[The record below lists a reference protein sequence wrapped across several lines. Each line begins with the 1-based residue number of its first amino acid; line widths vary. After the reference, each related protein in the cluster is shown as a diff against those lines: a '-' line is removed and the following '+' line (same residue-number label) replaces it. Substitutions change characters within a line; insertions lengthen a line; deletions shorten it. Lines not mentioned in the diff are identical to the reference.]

1 MTGEWEYKLK
11 QMERG
16 KFPFKKFMKSI
27 EDKIAHEVNDLSQ
40 GVEDAKQEVFEKA
53 KSLESMKLRD
63 PVNKVHLK
71 GLLKQVFG
79 FSNF

>member
-1 MTGEWEYKLK
+1 MVEYKLK

-40 GVEDAKQEVFEKA
+40 GVEDAKQVFEKA

-63 PVNKVHLK
+63 PVNR
-71 GLLKQVFG
+71 FT
-79 FSNF
+79 